1 MTKKRAKPRTAFSQ
15 EDIELTQKVKRANQ
29 RLRELEE
36 QNLSNSPAYKYIER
50 LALADDPAM
59 ARTGKG
65 QIKFSTN
72 IRSMSEVERAHL
84 RKQVEGFL
92 NAETSTVKGVKA
104 VHRRMTEHYEEA
116 TKNVYD
122 KDGNLLK
129 SFDFTG
135 IDLHDAMDIWSTSI
149 VNQYKNMYGS
159 DLTAVIINSM
169 IEDGAGKD
177 DMEDFLT
184 DQFGNPFST
193 VMDSLDTSEEFES
206 TPWDWEDIFSEGQ

>member
-15 EDIELTQKVKRANQ
+15 EDIELTQQVKRANQ
-29 RLRELEE
+29 RLRELE
-36 QNLSNSPAYKYIER
+36 QQDLSNSPAYKYIER

-65 QIKFSTN
+65 QIKFNTN
-72 IRSMSEVERAHL
+72 IRSMTEVERAHL
-84 RKQVEGFL
+84 RRQVEGFL

-104 VHRRMTEHYEEA
+104 VHKRMVEHYEEA

-122 KDGNLLK
+122 KDGNLIK

-135 IDLHDAMDIWSTSI
+135 INLHDAMDIWSTSI

-169 IEDGAGKD
+169 IEDGANKD

-193 VMDSLDTSEEFES
+193 VMDSLDTSEEFET